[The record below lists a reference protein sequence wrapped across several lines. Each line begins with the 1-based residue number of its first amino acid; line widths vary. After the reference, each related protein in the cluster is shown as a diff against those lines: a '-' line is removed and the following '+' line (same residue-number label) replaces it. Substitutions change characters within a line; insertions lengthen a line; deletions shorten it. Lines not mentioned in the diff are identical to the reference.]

1 MILKLWGSIFI
12 STERIKEKNKGRYR
26 SGLALIAIAMGLS
39 LLIPSSAPIQAAQ
52 LKAMNEKRQTAA
64 MVIID
69 DAYLEHDMLPNGD
82 LIVNDRME
90 LEINADVNSLSFYFA
105 YSKPVE
111 LEIESL
117 TVSVDA
123 GEGFSIPTSVHTK
136 STLATDAANS
146 QVAAATAYYQLVRS
160 SDLETMHLVHSFS
173 KGSRVRVNINY
184 HLKRA
189 VDRYTDLALLRRSLL
204 SSEQNYPL
212 RHLEAVYRFPET
224 NNAEAIDFSL
234 YTLYR
239 WQNPVKHSYLSQNNE
254 IRLEITEASAGHQ
267 FEFVIAY
274 PAELYPDVPLS
285 EDRLIAASLDKML
298 ADIRQN
304 EEVVGRLSTWLIRY
318 LAHVIIL
325 LFALAILII
334 VSMHIVDVYI
344 GRKNRA
350 GKFYP
355 HPPRGISASGLN
367 FLLRRKVIGQDIY
380 AVMIKLSSLGL
391 IHYDK
396 NLFTLIDED
405 DKEDRPSAQFD
416 EKRGLW
422 MVFGQKG
429 AVYLRREEYIVYQ
442 GILEI
447 AADMDGFSPAGL
459 QKMSKSSEF
468 SSLYYR
474 VITDYAKAIKDD
486 LQVRGLFDKHM
497 KRGLFLMILI
507 LLYVSVAVLIF
518 SLTLHWAAWL
528 ILVPAFAM
536 TLFAL
541 NIRSLSREGHWTL
554 YHTNQFRY
562 YLTHFSQLPVTKQP
576 ADDVLIDLL
585 IYAIA
590 FGCESDYIDE
600 LYKVKTNEELIQI
613 SFYRNSG
620 LSDLLRSSLVPVEA
634 GRQMNLANRI
644 KQRYR
649 EGRIDMIAVVFN
661 SKHFYKL

>member
-1 MILKLWGSIFI
+1 MGVLFI
-12 STERIKEKNKGRYR
+12 STECVKQKNKGRFR
-26 SGLALIAIAMGLS
+26 SLLVLVALALGLIS
-39 LLIPSSAPIQAAQ
+39 QLPSSAPIQAAQ
-52 LKAMNEKRQTAA
+52 LRALNEKRQTDA
-64 MVIID
+64 MVIVD

-90 LEINADVNSLSFYFA
+90 LEISADVNSLSFHFA

-111 LEIESL
+111 LEIDSL
-117 TVSVDA
+117 TVSVDV
-123 GEGFSIPTSVHTK
+123 GEGFSIPTTIYTK
-136 STLATDAANS
+136 ASAATEATNS
-146 QVAAATAYYQLVRS
+146 QVPVASAYYQLVRS

-184 HLKRA
+184 HLMRA
-189 VDRYTDLALLRRSLL
+189 ADRYSDLGLLRRNLL
-204 SSEQNYPL
+204 ISEQNYPL

-224 NNAEAIDFSL
+224 NSAEAIDFSL
-234 YTLYR
+234 YALYR
-239 WQNPVKHSYLSQNNE
+239 WQNPIKHSYSSQDNE
-254 IRLEITEASAGHQ
+254 VRLDITDASAGHN

-274 PAELYPDVPLS
+274 PAERYPDVPLS
-285 EDRLIAASLDKML
+285 EDRMIAASLDKMVM
-298 ADIRQN
+298 DIRQN
-304 EEVVGRLSTWLIRY
+304 EAAVGRLSNWLMRY
-318 LAHVIIL
+318 LLQVTIL
-325 LFALAILII
+325 LFALAIFVIL
-334 VSMHIVDVYI
+334 SMHVVDVYI
-344 GRKNRA
+344 GRRNRA

-380 AVMIKLSSLGL
+380 AVMIKLASLGL

-396 NLFTLIDED
+396 NLFTLIDEE
-405 DKEDRPSAQFD
+405 DKDTAPADHYD

-422 MVFGQKG
+422 IVFGQKG
-429 AVYLRREEYIVYQ
+429 AVHLRREEYIVYQ
-442 GILEI
+442 AVLEI
-447 AADMDGFSPAGL
+447 GADMDGFSPAGL

-468 SSLYYR
+468 STLYYR

-486 LQVRGLFDKHM
+486 LQARGLFDKHM
-497 KRGLFLMILI
+497 KRGLFLISLI
-507 LLYVSVAVLIF
+507 ILYVLAASLIF
-518 SLTLHWAAWL
+518 AFTLHWVAWL
-528 ILVPAFAM
+528 ILLPALALA
-536 TLFAL
+536 LFAL

-554 YHTNQFRY
+554 HHSSQFRY
-562 YLTHFSQLPVTKQP
+562 YLTHFSQLPAAQQP

-613 SFYRNSG
+613 SFYRRSG
-620 LSDLLRSSLVPVEA
+620 LSDLLRSSLVPTEA
-634 GRQMNLANRI
+634 GRQMTLANRI
-644 KQRYR
+644 KKRYR